1 MVKQIIPANY
11 REALSLLNEEPYQI
25 IAGGTDLMI
34 QKRNTAG
41 LPPKFEKNLLFLFN
55 LKELKVVIKEPSQI
69 RIGSMTS
76 LEDLLDHPDTPPLLK
91 QVIAEM
97 ASPAVRNV
105 ATLSGNIGNAS
116 PAGDSLVA
124 LYLLD
129 AMVVLESIGGIR
141 RLPIEE
147 IIVGPRKTVIRAN
160 ELIREIIIP
169 DQDFTKVQWIKVG
182 GRRADAISKVSFA
195 GAVSLKNQMIQDFR
209 VALGAVYQTVIR
221 NRSIEAS
228 IKGQTVSALKAE
240 AETILAQYEPLIR
253 PIDDQRSNK
262 DYRKQVA
269 LNMIKDFLMKI

>member
-240 AETILAQYEPLIR
+240 AETILAQY
-253 PIDDQRSNK
+253 QT
-262 DYRKQVA
+262 
-269 LNMIKDFLMKI
+269 KIIASKWP

>member
-41 LPPKFEKNLLFLFN
+41 LPPKFEKNLLYLFN

-76 LEDLLDHPDTPPLLK
+76 LEDLLDHPNTPLLLK

-116 PAGDSLVA
+116 PAGDSLVP

-129 AMVVLESIGGIR
+129 AVVVLESIGGIR

-147 IIVGPRKTVIRAN
+147 VIVGPRKTVIRAN

-169 DQDFTKVQWIKVG
+169 DQDFTKVQWTKVG

-195 GAVSLKNQMIQDFR
+195 GTVMIKNQTIQDFR
-209 VALGAVYQTVIR
+209 ITLGAVYQTVIR

-228 IKGQTVSALKAE
+228 IIGQTVSALKAE

-269 LNMIKDFLMKI
+269 LNMIKDFIMKI